1 MRISL
6 EDELGRVEKQLI
18 EHALQTVVCVK
29 SKTAKLLGTTR
40 SVIHYKMQKSITLIL
55 AAKIVLQV
63 NSVMGRGLTQINTDK
78 ITNGH
83 HCPVRKLR
91 NTGIRKNE
99 KKNTVLRRY
108 FS

>member
-1 MRISL
+1 VKLGKNMRISL
-6 EDELGRVEKQLI
+6 EDALGRVEKQLI

-78 ITNGH
+78 ITNGY
-83 HCPVRKLR
+83 LY
-91 NTGIRKNE
+91 KNILT
-99 KKNTVLRRY
+99 NFWQNIY
-108 FS
+108 